1 MPNYRP
7 PENERTFETRDKF
20 IHDIFSN
27 KHTNTEIMAN
37 CIRYKL
43 DKSYEAYVKKVHK
56 SFWQLNNEDPMAVL
70 KRIDK

>member
-7 PENERTFETRDKF
+7 PENERTFETRVKF

-56 SFWQLNNEDPMAVL
+56 SFWQLNNEDQMAVL

>member
-7 PENERTFETRDKF
+7 PENERTFETRVKF

-27 KHTNTEIMAN
+27 KHTDTEIMAN

-43 DKSYEAYVKKVHK
+43 DKSYEAYVKKVHR
-56 SFWQLNNEDPMAVL
+56 SFWKLNDEDPMVVL

>member
-7 PENERTFETRDKF
+7 PENERTFETRVKF

-27 KHTNTEIMAN
+27 KHSNTEIMAN

-43 DKSYEAYVKKVHK
+43 DKSYEAYVKKVHT
-56 SFWQLNNEDPMAVL
+56 SF
-70 KRIDK
+70 

>member
-1 MPNYRP
+1 MLNYRP
-7 PENERTFETRDKF
+7 PENERTFETRVKF

-27 KHTNTEIMAN
+27 KHSNTEIMAN

-43 DKSYEAYVKKVHK
+43 DKSYEAYVKKVHT
-56 SFWQLNNEDPMAVL
+56 SFWKLNNEDPMVVL

>member
-7 PENERTFETRDKF
+7 PENERTFETRVKF

-56 SFWQLNNEDPMAVL
+56 SFWPVNNEDPMAVL